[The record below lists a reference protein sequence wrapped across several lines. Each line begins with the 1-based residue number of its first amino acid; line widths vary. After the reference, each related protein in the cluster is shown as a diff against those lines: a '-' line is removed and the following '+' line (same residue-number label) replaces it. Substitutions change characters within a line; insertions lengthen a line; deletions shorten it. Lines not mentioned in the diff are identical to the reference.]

1 MLIKTHKLP
10 VPIFTRSQTNWT
22 ITEVYSGFGSWGQKL
37 LTFEKEKIIIVGLGF
52 RLGFAIKSLF
62 EVLLGPRVGGELYC
76 RIYRGECLLAI
87 KENNN
92 FLAQQ

>member
-10 VPIFTRSQTNWT
+10 VPTFTCSQTNW
-22 ITEVYSGFGSWGQKL
+22 IIIEVYSGLASWGQKI
-37 LTFEKEKIIIVGLGF
+37 LTFENQEKIIIVGLGF
-52 RLGFAIKSLF
+52 AVKSLF
-62 EVLLGPRVGGELYC
+62 AILLGPCVGGELYF
-76 RIYRGECLLAI
+76 RIFRGECLLDI

>member
-1 MLIKTHKLP
+1 
-10 VPIFTRSQTNWT
+10 
-22 ITEVYSGFGSWGQKL
+22 

-52 RLGFAIKSLF
+52 VIKSLF
-62 EVLLGPRVGGELYC
+62 GVLLGPCVGGELYG
-76 RIYRGECLLAI
+76 RIYRGECVLAI